1 MMKKITFLSITL
13 LLLGLG
19 HGYSQK
25 TKKLE
30 GGWKMV
36 YSKWEMPDTV
46 VEVSQ
51 FEKPSYKIFTGKYF
65 TLSRLD
71 ENDEFIG
78 HFGKYSYDGKT
89 YTEHIEYSS
98 YEYVIG
104 KTEIFKSTIK
114 GNKWTI
120 EGKIGEEG
128 EGFKLR
134 EEWERIE

>member
-25 TKKLE
+25 SKKLE

-89 YTEHIEYSS
+89 YIEHIEYSS

-104 KTEIFKSTIK
+104 RTETFKSTIK